1 MTEFPGVLML
11 SIDVFLFVLLECLE
25 SHIPDFNARHKC
37 LSQLNFSN
45 KAVWI
50 KVFALVSK

>member
-25 SHIPDFNARHKC
+25 SHIPDFNARHKS